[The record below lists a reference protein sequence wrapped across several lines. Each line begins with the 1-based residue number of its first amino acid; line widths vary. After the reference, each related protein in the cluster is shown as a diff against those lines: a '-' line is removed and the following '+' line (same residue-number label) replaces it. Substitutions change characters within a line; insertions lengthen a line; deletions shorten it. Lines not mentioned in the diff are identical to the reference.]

1 MKDMVLRLL
10 MKIKGILESA
20 NDSFLRI
27 FIENLG
33 LWEFLL
39 DLSGLQT
46 PLLSMRMWVQSMSLL
61 SGLGSSMP

>member
-1 MKDMVLRLL
+1 